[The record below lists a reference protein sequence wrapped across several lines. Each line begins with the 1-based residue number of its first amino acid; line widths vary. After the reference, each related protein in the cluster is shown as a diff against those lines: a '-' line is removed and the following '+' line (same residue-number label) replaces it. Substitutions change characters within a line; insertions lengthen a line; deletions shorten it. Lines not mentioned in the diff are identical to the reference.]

1 MVLGSMGSV
10 WDGIVAAGVLRERE
24 RERESPSGVSHVPRR
39 RSRLRSLEAGGHGR
53 MEAGTIARLQCGA
66 SGALLRE
73 GWSLA
78 PYESSQQSD
87 V

>member
-1 MVLGSMGSV
+1 MCHV
-10 WDGIVAAGVLRERE
+10 DGQGCEAWNV
-24 RERESPSGVSHVPRR
+24 
-39 RSRLRSLEAGGHGR
+39 EAGGHGR

>member
-1 MVLGSMGSV
+1 MCHV
-10 WDGIVAAGVLRERE
+10 DGQGCEAWNV
-24 RERESPSGVSHVPRR
+24 
-39 RSRLRSLEAGGHGR
+39 EAGGHGR

-73 GWSLA
+73 GWSFA
-78 PYESSQQSD
+78 KGSVESTHNGPYESSQQSY